1 MILFEDEII
10 QKRLAAFRKKL
21 QEKGLD
27 AGYITKR
34 ENYIYL
40 SGFTGSSAFLLITQ
54 NEAVLITDSRY
65 AEQAEMQ
72 CPAYKIV
79 VYTASLLE
87 EINRLIISLG
97 IIRLGFEETDLSFAD
112 YSRYSNK
119 LICKEFIPMD
129 SIIEKLRMVKDSV
142 ELDII
147 KNAVEIADKAFEH
160 ILPFVRPG
168 ITEIDIAAELEHE
181 MKRLGA
187 KGPSFD
193 TIAAS
198 GLRSSMPH
206 GVASEKT
213 IEKGDCITF
222 DFGALYK
229 EYCSDMTRTVFVGE
243 PSPEMRKIYNTVLS
257 AQLKAI
263 EGAKA
268 GLRGKDVDKIARDFI
283 ADNGYGDY
291 FGHGLGHSVG
301 LEIHESPRFS
311 KSCDDVLEDNMV
323 ITVEPGIYIPGL
335 GGVRIEDIILIN
347 GNQPLILT
355 SSTKDIIIL

>member
-79 VYTASLLE
+79 VYTSGLLD
-87 EINRLIISLG
+87 EINKLLISLG
-97 IIRLGFEETDLSFAD
+97 IIRLGFEETNLSFAD
-112 YSRYSNK
+112 YNRYTNK

-129 SIIEKLRMVKDSV
+129 SIVEKLRMVKDSA
-142 ELDII
+142 ELSII
-147 KNAVEIADKAFEH
+147 KKAVDIADKAFEH

-168 ITEIDIAAELEHE
+168 ISEIDIAAELEHE

-206 GVASEKT
+206 GVASEKI

-222 DFGALYK
+222 DFGALYN

-243 PSPEMRKIYNTVLS
+243 PLPELRKIYNTVLS

-283 ADNGYGDY
+283 SENGYGDY

-311 KSCDDVLEDNMV
+311 MACGDVIEDNMV

-335 GGVRIEDIILIN
+335 GGVRIEDIIVIN
-347 GNQPLILT
+347 GDDPVILT

>member
-10 QKRLAAFRKKL
+10 QKRLASFRGKL
-21 QEKGLD
+21 IEKGLD
-27 AGYITKR
+27 AGFITKR

-54 NEAVLITDSRY
+54 KDAILITDSRY
-65 AEQAEMQ
+65 AEQAQMQ
-72 CPAYKIV
+72 SP
-79 VYTASLLE
+79 VYEILIYTSGLIN
-87 EINRLIISLG
+87 EINKIIKRLEIKK
-97 IIRLGFEETDLSFAD
+97 LGFEETNLSYSD
-112 YSRYSNK
+112 YKMYLSSLN
-119 LICKEFIPMD
+119 CKEFLPMD
-129 SIIEKLRMVKDSV
+129 SIVEKLRMVKDGA
-142 ELDII
+142 ELEII
-147 KNAVEIADKAFEH
+147 KKAVEIADKAFEH
-160 ILPFVRPG
+160 ILPFIRPG

-206 GVASEKT
+206 GAASEKT

-243 PSPEMRKIYNTVLS
+243 PSADIRKIYNTVLS

-268 GLRGKDVDKIARDFI
+268 GLRGSDVDKIARDFI
-283 ADNGYGDY
+283 TDAGYGEY
-291 FGHGLGHSVG
+291 FGHGLGHSLG

-311 KSCDDVLEDNMV
+311 MACSDVIEDNMV

-335 GGVRIEDIILIN
+335 GGVRIEDIIVIN
-347 GNQPLILT
+347 GNEPIILT
-355 SSTKDIIIL
+355 SSSKDIIIL